1 MGTLVRWRSRA
12 NLAFIFE
19 ASSQPSLDP
28 DEILGPPFLHLR
40 LNGPLN
46 APPQTN
52 TLARLRETRFPS
64 MTNLTNLKNSSS
76 VESVPDQKL
85 IGSTATHRHEL
96 MAT

>member
-1 MGTLVRWRSRA
+1 VEIESKPRVHLRGQ
-12 NLAFIFE
+12 
-19 ASSQPSLDP
+19 QPSLDP

-64 MTNLTNLKNSSS
+64 MTNLTNLKNLS
-76 VESVPDQKL
+76 
-85 IGSTATHRHEL
+85 
-96 MAT
+96 